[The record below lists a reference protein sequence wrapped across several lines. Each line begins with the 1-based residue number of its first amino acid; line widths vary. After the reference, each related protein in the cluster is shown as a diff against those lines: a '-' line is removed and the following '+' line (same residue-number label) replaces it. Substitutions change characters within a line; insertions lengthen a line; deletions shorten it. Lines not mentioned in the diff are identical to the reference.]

1 MRMAKPEQK
10 SVVEEAVMM
19 TKTTVVVPKSE
30 GTGCSNQLG
39 ILLWLPDDHRYRLTI
54 RSRWEGACFSTAIR
68 CFPLVKIAPSS
79 FFTRFPE

>member
-19 TKTTVVVPKSE
+19 AKTTIVVPKSG

-39 ILLWLPDDHRYRLTI
+39 ILLWLPDDQKIQPVRQCQIAL
-54 RSRWEGACFSTAIR
+54 GR
-68 CFPLVKIAPSS
+68 CLFQQSVPLLPSC
-79 FFTRFPE
+79 